1 MPRTNICLS
10 SRSLLSIL
18 RSATACVDRSN
29 HLSSNVAD
37 VSQVIDVNDC
47 DPEFQW
53 PSRGNETLIISSR
66 TPRGY
71 PIARL
76 RATDRDSGINANLTY
91 YLVLSEGG
99 PTSGGG
105 NAGGAASLRQ
115 SPFIV
120 VPDTGAIVVTAD
132 LSKL

>member
-1 MPRTNICLS
+1 L
-10 SRSLLSIL
+10 
-18 RSATACVDRSN
+18 
-29 HLSSNVAD
+29 
-37 VSQVIDVNDC
+37 DVNDC

-71 PIARL
+71 LIARL

-91 YLVLSEGG
+91 YLVLSDGSAV
-99 PTSGGG
+99 SGSGSGVGG
-105 NAGGAASLRQ
+105 NAVGAATLRQ

-120 VPDTGAIVVTAD
+120 VPDTGAIVVAAD
-132 LSKL
+132 LSKLPITFNISAVDYEDIDFNFSRTQQDPVKKEQAAGV